1 MKKLIALLLALV
13 MVFALA
19 ACGPASNPGAESTPP
34 AESVAPSEAQT
45 PSGNEG
51 GEKVYTTVISDADV
65 TLTVSADQKS
75 LQVDAMGMTVKGSCE
90 VVDNVLTVKE
100 QTEGNAQVWA
110 SLSKNT
116 FTLNDDGTATAVPV
130 GGADE
135 GGEKVY
141 TTVISDADVTLT
153 VSADQK
159 SLTVDAM
166 GMTVK
171 GSCEVVGNVLTVK
184 EQTEGNAQVWASLAQ
199 NTFTL
204 NDDGTA
210 TAVPAGE
217 GGGEAGESEELFAWD
232 GYATLVFNKDG
243 TYDFSYMDGAV
254 SESGTWKWE
263 NWQLTVIDAEGNEMT
278 GAVDEADDNALKFT
292 FTALINS
299 QLVVDFTAA
308 SSVWGPA
315 LGASGTYTP

>member
-1 MKKLIALLLALV
+1 MKKLFALLLALV

-19 ACGPASNPGAESTPP
+19 ACGPKTQTGPGPASNPGTESTP
-34 AESVAPSEAQT
+34 PSEAQT
-45 PSGNEG
+45 PSGGEG

-75 LQVDAMGMTVKGSCE
+75 LQVDAMGMTVKGTCE

-110 SLSKNT
+110 SLAQNT

-184 EQTEGNAQVWASLAQ
+184 EQTDGNAQVWASLSK

-210 TAVPAGE
+210 TAVPVGE
-217 GGGEAGESEELFAWD
+217 GGGEGGSATGVARFAGEYDLYSEEKDMYCEEFIID
-232 GYATLVFNKDG
+232 EDG
-243 TYDFSYMDGAV
+243 TVHGVVEGSGMTAFEGTVTEDGTITAEV
-254 SESGTWKWE
+254 TRLGGT
-263 NWQLTVIDAEGNEMT
+263 MT
-278 GAVDEADDNALKFT
+278 GTITDDLQVTVHFEVRGST
-292 FTALINS
+292 S
-299 QLVVDFTAA
+299 DF
-308 SSVWGPA
+308 VGGP
-315 LGASGTYTP
+315 L